1 MSPWGTEVEDD
12 RFGLLLSSMSRLAG
26 GEWIPPSTWFKRGMT
41 KAEQKAERNKMVMA
55 EKARMNFRALS
66 AAQEARK
73 PQQKGPHSL

>member
-1 MSPWGTEVEDD
+1 MSPWGTEVDDD

-26 GEWIPPSTWFKRGMT
+26 GEWIAPNTWFKRGMT
-41 KAEQKAERNKMVMA
+41 KAEKKAEQNKIVMA

-73 PQQKGPHSL
+73 GPSKEPSPS